1 MNKLQFSFNELNYI
15 VDNLMIFFIL
25 LLEKEKI

>member
-1 MNKLQFSFNELNYI
+1 MNKLQFSFNELNNI

-25 LLEKEKI
+25 LLEKEQF